1 MILDGDAKESA
12 SRVTS
17 KPVIICGDFNV
28 AHNEID
34 LANPKSN
41 HSSAGFTDQ
50 EREKFGLLLDSGF
63 TDSFRALHPDEPKY
77 SWWSYKTHARERN
90 VGWRID
96 YFLVSE
102 NASERIR
109 KAEIHNEVYGSDHCP
124 IELEIDL

>member
-12 SRVTS
+12 SRITS

-28 AHNEID
+28 AHSEID
-34 LANPKSN
+34 LANPKTN
-41 HSSAGFTDQ
+41 HNSAGFTDQ
-50 EREKFGLLLDSGF
+50 EREKFGALLDSGF
-63 TDSFRALHPDEPKY
+63 TDSFRALHPDEQKY

-90 VGWRID
+90 AGWRID

-102 NASERIR
+102 NASERITR
-109 KAEIHNEVYGSDHCP
+109 AEIRNDIYGSDHCP